1 MPTSLGSLKPLVTVN
16 GSSQLYNTVTYPV
29 GGNVS
34 TQVSASF
41 VAQWTTGT
49 VLIQVMYMISGVI
62 VPGMSIAGLGIPAGA
77 TIVGPL
83 SQYGTGRGYT
93 GTYTLTLATT
103 GPYNTA
109 VTPPSGFA
117 GSVLSGTSSPASYPQ
132 GPNGIV
138 GPVPGFNCV
147 NILDVRNYYNIPY
160 PPATP
165 LASPPVIGIIS
176 FGGGIYGQ
184 PITTG
189 DKAGFW
195 SCSDVPGVRG
205 SPTQILVVPINGAI
219 NAPNADDGGATLE
232 NTVAVTTVNAFY
244 GMNDPRYGAPVYT
257 APIIILYIAP
267 SNDISEM
274 YRTFYTVLNNPVV
287 VNGKSYSPTIVS
299 CSWGAPEICWTQKM
313 PFPPNPSIP
322 IDNSPNPEGI
332 SQLNQI
338 NNLLSEASKNGINIC
353 CASGDIPLNTINGSV
368 NTYNYAQS
376 LLLQGSGGNGY
387 PTGLVAQTQDS
398 VFPLTDAERQSLP
411 APQVIFPASSP
422 YVTCVG
428 GSALYFPD
436 INSGAYTNPAEFA
449 WTRANGGISSVF
461 SIPPYQQE
469 LPSSASVSAAQFLG
483 NSLDTT
489 VLSTSALG
497 LPAPSLDPISGAY
510 TAPNTAVSLSNQLNL
525 AVYNSSLSAFNDAQ
539 NALQSAQTVGANS
552 ELTNTL
558 IQTVKEASTSL
569 ATATTNLNLSNT
581 AYNAAEELVVVTQ
594 GVSNLLVNAGTI
606 FGGAA
611 ASPTA
616 AYNTQQAL
624 LTATFNAQKAAYTQ
638 LVTPSTTNA
647 NALQTANQAV
657 QAATAASQNS
667 ALAAITLPE
676 AVASATDVANRAVA
690 RAAAAVVAP
699 TFSTH
704 PYLEGLP
711 ITSPIVPKSN
721 NAYDTAQT
729 ASANLP
735 YDDTALYA
743 PSYLTTSLGL
753 GYTIINSTVS
763 GDNAGTIRNDLLNA
777 INAADNLV
785 TGLVNFL
792 PYKDSSGITINYL
805 GNPLNN
811 TSVTAKLT
819 DKTIVSALGQL
830 ATTGPYA
837 LAVARWQSR
846 ASVLE
851 TIPLAGMA
859 FTASAFTQVAIAL
872 ARSGAINISSYAS
885 GAGDATM
892 PGFRLPCGLASAATS
907 ALAAIY
913 PVTISERAADALA
926 GYPFGSVDTE
936 GGSDG
941 SGNYNG
947 ITPALINLRN
957 IYANATLLSR
967 RMKTANRAAHDA
979 SDAFFEW
986 SDANSNV
993 NTLQLEATTLYNLIP
1008 PASNE
1013 RILAM
1018 DAKLTAA
1025 KATLSSASY
1034 KLAITDNYA
1043 VTTARLAQQSASST
1057 SVWMGNKIA
1066 TTYDQLGNIFPVAR
1080 TDSSGYQGSN
1090 SANCPLIALFDS
1102 SGSSR
1107 NALVAAQ
1114 ALSQA
1119 AANDKY
1125 INTTI
1130 TTLNTHGISGLDSSG
1145 IQTIS
1150 INGLRLLVQDTQYAA
1165 AGAAAQVAN
1174 VAYSDAAE
1182 CVARFTDWRNI
1193 SLVANAAN
1201 AASVAVYL
1209 ALTDSSGGSMGTD
1222 ASGNSHLIAAV
1233 NAMNRTVTLLNAATT
1248 PYNQQATA
1256 SATIATNDVVVLVAK
1271 LENAINV
1278 CIAAQNAIQLAASTY
1293 NTSPTGTNI
1302 SGTPNG
1308 QGGTIFTVNMA
1319 YAKVTVDAAQAACTA
1334 AAILAREQTVIV
1346 ARRANYSAIALQKLV
1361 GYGVIGGAIAGFLDP
1376 SGNLVTQTGFGPDA
1390 SGNQFPLPFTLG
1402 VSGIVVNGYKPP
1414 SVVAK
1419 TVLYQGQGGLN
1430 FNSTMNSLGDL
1441 QSISNTQPSI
1451 ITNLA
1456 YTSSQYSSM
1465 YSAVAGFVNNAQ
1477 AVVDALNTDSSS
1489 NIVQSASFN
1498 KYLTNPN
1505 VNAVNALNSTL
1516 GALDSSGNPTLAL
1529 LAVQAS
1535 LISAYEAQQWVVASA
1550 NASFVNFGFQPA
1562 NTELIS
1568 FTPSLLGV
1576 VTKLTYDADSCL
1588 ATVLNAEGAILY
1600 AMSKRPNQ
1608 VRLHDVDASNFACVI
1623 NANQSAADSYLEL
1636 TNAAIQH
1643 EANTLLTFH
1652 LADLTNALSP
1662 LAANATTAAKQ
1673 AAALGGTAYTDVPP
1687 ITNYYASISLQNANF
1702 PQGVWE
1708 SSGIRGFNL
1717 ANPNPG
1723 PYNGTSTG
1731 PQPFPA
1737 LNSPA
1742 TGRIQSPAA
1751 TVLQVSSQII
1761 HGLLSSYALATAMTG
1776 SNTAES
1782 STAFNNLLVSLSSPT
1797 PSLVDAATSASSLTL
1812 TAANYVNYA
1821 TSLTNQ
1827 GLLNTPYV
1835 SQTAILLNE
1844 QFGDILAARQSASA
1858 NLQATSPSDARYV
1871 SRQNMLHL
1879 WNLAVDA
1886 AKEAIQA
1893 AADAPDNYDIATGA
1907 DASGNRVDSSGNFIS
1922 KVNMFDSL
1930 GNRLGPSDPAN
1941 IGPASIGD
1949 PTIMG
1954 RTNSFNTIGSNNAPI
1969 WTPGGTNDTMV
1980 IYGPN
1985 NTVRSLPTNSV
1996 LSILNAAV
2004 RNAYNATTGAPNAN
2018 GFYTYV
2024 QFYWP
2029 LGQTSTLVTNVPENV
2044 NDTLQ
2049 AYNNSVSA
2057 LTATSAVGNALIAAV
2072 QAAALRILAAYQAAV
2087 ATVAAPPALPVDS
2100 SGVSLLPTNATA
2112 DLSSFPTGGYGKAQA
2127 AAAFA
2132 VAYWNSAVTQ
2142 VNTMLYKDGSGN
2154 YPNLTG
2160 AAALTNLFQLQAIVG
2175 LNFTDVLPSD
2185 ASSQSI
2191 SAANLANTRQSQ
2203 MLAQWANRIAA
2214 SWSGY
2219 TPTGGNSLSSPTGA
2233 LAAGYGSYTGTDYL
2247 AGRGLASGTYTN
2259 NLGVTVIAPS
2269 NWSAYYWTKAVSNT
2283 GTAAY
2288 QTAYNAWEAIQ
2299 TALSYYLNQSSVLDI
2314 NAANASVAKAKSLY
2328 AIKIALQSAATASFA
2343 AQESANASA
2352 ALALAHN
2359 SYEDL
2364 AAATATQ
2371 AAYVSTS
2378 KLKMCRCVPDI
2389 AMHAN
2394 ADDLPVIY
2402 KLNGGNVYVGGT
2414 SIASAMFAGFL
2425 AVVDSHSPINYFV
2438 NPILY
2443 DNYTFPSPL
2452 FNDISGSSQVWYPG
2466 SIGGATVPPRIA
2478 NVLPGLQNPT
2488 SGLGSGLY
2496 NPNVGLG
2503 SIQGMNLSALMEV
2516 PHLVTAVY
2524 PNVTNSASVTVYPG
2538 TSATITAYVEPV
2550 NAYNANLEWSCS
2562 SFNATV
2568 TQTNGPILSNN
2579 GNNDSNPYTKY
2590 DPLQHDSSGNPLAV
2604 TPSVGNYALGSIG
2617 SISLGVNPWH
2627 KDSSYPNGYPCL
2639 IFTATVT
2646 GVTAVPDSQALP
2658 VITVSSTDGSNVY
2671 GNFSVIVLPSIQVT
2685 GVSIS
2690 LFNQTNNPSNTILFL
2705 GKTLQLV
2712 ANVTPITATNQQ
2724 VYWWS
2729 SNTSIVN
2736 VDVNGFLTALA
2747 PGQATIKATTLN
2759 NNISASISVYV
2770 PTSITGLSV
2779 LPSSI
2784 TLNPNMN
2791 VFPLMNLTTITAQV
2805 QPPNADYK
2813 NLKWELISSTQ
2824 IQPAPVGITSV
2835 ISIPSNGNILSR
2847 NSNGDI
2853 LDNSQATITA
2863 ISNGSAVIKVSN
2875 TGDTQSVYG
2884 TYSSFITVNV
2894 VTPITNIVMTQRNII
2909 VTLNPT
2915 TTTNPSLPES
2925 YQVTVTLFPTYPS
2938 NMNVFWSSSNPKVA
2952 VVSNNTPPVLNTV
2965 FSDPNFGLWQITET
2979 VTPLTNGTTVIT
2991 VTSADGQKSDTTT
3004 VVVTTPVSGLSMSA
3018 LPVVMNPTR
3027 TYALQAV
3034 VLPSTATNNAVIW
3047 SSTNT
3052 SVANVNSNGVVTA
3065 ITSGS
3070 CGITATTVD
3079 GGFSAISNITVVTP
3093 LVGVQL
3099 VINTPQPIH
3108 IGDSVQIL
3116 VVMVPTTA
3124 TNQLFTWT
3132 VTNGPNGA
3140 IFTTGP
3146 PQNGN
3151 IVFLDAFN
3159 AGTSVFTVTT
3169 ADGNKQASINLNV
3182 LAY

>member
-1 MPTSLGSLKPLVTVN
+1 MGSLKPLVTVN
-16 GSSQLYNTVTYPV
+16 TSTELYNTVGYPV

-34 TQVSASF
+34 TQVNASF
-41 VAQWTTGT
+41 IAQWTTGS
-49 VLIQVMYMISGVI
+49 VLIQVMYVISGTI

-109 VTPPSGFA
+109 ITPPSGFA

-165 LASPPVIGIIS
+165 LPSPPVIGIVS

-184 PITTG
+184 PVTTG

-232 NTVAVTTVNAFY
+232 NTVAVASINAFY

-257 APIIILYIAP
+257 SPIIILYIAP

-274 YRTFYTVLNNPVV
+274 YRTFYTVLNNPVI

-322 IDNSPNPEGI
+322 VDNSPNPAGI

-376 LLLQGSGGNGY
+376 LLLQGAGANGY
-387 PTGLVAQTQDS
+387 PTGLVAQPQNS
-398 VFPLTDAERQSLP
+398 VFPLTDAARLSLP

-422 YVTCVG
+422 HVTCVG
-428 GSALYFPD
+428 GSSLYFPD

-469 LPSSASVSAAQFLG
+469 LPSSAAVSSAQFLA
-483 NSLDTT
+483 NSLNTAALATT
-489 VLSTSALG
+489 ALG
-497 LPAPSLDPISGAY
+497 LPVPYLDPTSGAY
-510 TAPNTAVSLSNQLNL
+510 TAPNTAVFLSNQLNL
-525 AVYNSSLSAFNDAQ
+525 KEYNASLSAFNDAQ
-539 NALQSAQTVGANS
+539 DILQSAQATGASS
-552 ELTNTL
+552 ELVNTL
-558 IQTVKEASTSL
+558 IQSVKTASTSL
-569 ATATTNLNLSNT
+569 ATATSNLKLSDT
-581 AYNAAEELVVVTQ
+581 AHDAAEELVVVTQ
-594 GVSNLLVNAGTI
+594 GASNLLVNAGTVY
-606 FGGAA
+606 GAA
-611 ASPTA
+611 NESANSA
-616 AYNTQQAL
+616 RIIQEAL

-638 LVTPSTTNA
+638 LVTPSTTNLT
-647 NALQTANQAV
+647 ALQFANIAV

-667 ALAAITLPE
+667 ALAEVTLPA
-676 AVASATDVANRAVA
+676 AVPSATDLANRSVS
-690 RAAAAVVAP
+690 RAAGAIVAP
-699 TFSTH
+699 SLSTH

-711 ITSPIVPKSN
+711 LTSPVVPKSN
-721 NAYDTAQT
+721 LAYDRAQT
-729 ASANLP
+729 VSANLP
-735 YDDTALYA
+735 YDNTAIYA
-743 PSYLTTSLGL
+743 PPYLTTSLGL
-753 GYTIINSTVS
+753 GYTTINATAS
-763 GDNAGTIRNDLLNA
+763 GNNAGTIRNDLLNS
-777 INAADNLV
+777 IDEADNLV
-785 TGLVNFL
+785 TTLVNFV
-792 PYKDSSGITINYL
+792 PYKDSSGTTINYL
-805 GNPLNN
+805 NSSSNN
-811 TSVTAKLT
+811 IGLVAKLT
-819 DKTIVSALGQL
+819 NKTIVSALGQL
-830 ATTGPYA
+830 AATGPYA
-837 LAVARWQSR
+837 VSATAWQSR

-851 TIPLAGMA
+851 TLPLAGTS
-859 FTASAFTQVAIAL
+859 FTASAFTSAAISI
-872 ARSGAINISSYAS
+872 ARSGAVNISSYAT
-885 GAGDATM
+885 GAGDSSM

-907 ALAAIY
+907 VLAAIY
-913 PVTISERAADALA
+913 PVTSDERAADALA
-926 GYPFGSVDTE
+926 GYPFGRVDTA

-941 SGNYNG
+941 SGNYTG
-947 ITPALINLRN
+947 VTPALVNLRN
-957 IYANATLLSR
+957 IYANTTLLAR
-967 RMKTANRAAHDA
+967 RMKTANKAAHDA
-979 SDAFFEW
+979 SDAFVEW
-986 SDANSNV
+986 SDANANV
-993 NTLQLEATTLYNLIP
+993 NTLQTQATTLYSLIP
-1008 PASNE
+1008 KATNE
-1013 RILAM
+1013 SILAM

-1034 KLAITDNYA
+1034 KLAIADNYA
-1043 VTTARLAQQSASST
+1043 VTTARLAHQSASST
-1057 SVWMGNKIA
+1057 SVWMGNRIA
-1066 TTYDQLGNIFPVAR
+1066 TTFDQLGNLNAVSR
-1080 TDSSGYQGSN
+1080 TDSSGFQGSN
-1090 SANCPLIALFDS
+1090 NANCPLIALFDS
-1102 SGSSR
+1102 SGSRR
-1107 NALVAAQ
+1107 NALIAAQ

-1125 INTTI
+1125 INTNIKTF
-1130 TTLNTHGISGLDSSG
+1130 NNFGNSALDSSG
-1145 IQTIS
+1145 NQTIT
-1150 INGLRLLVQDTQYAA
+1150 INGLRLLVQDAQYAA
-1165 AGAAAQVAN
+1165 AGTAPQVAN
-1174 VAYSDAAE
+1174 VAFSDATE
-1182 CVARFTDWRNI
+1182 CMALFTDWRNI
-1193 SLVANAAN
+1193 SVIANAAN
-1201 AASVAVYL
+1201 DASTAVYL
-1209 ALTDSSGGSMGTD
+1209 ALTDSSGGNMGVD
-1222 ASGNSHLIAAV
+1222 ASGNSYLIRAV
-1233 NAMNRTVTLLNAATT
+1233 NAMKNTVSLLNSAIT
-1248 PYNQQATA
+1248 PYNQQSTT
-1256 SATIATNDVVVLVAK
+1256 SATIANNGAVVIGAK

-1278 CIAAQNAIQLAASTY
+1278 SIAAQNAIELAASSY
-1293 NTSPTGTNI
+1293 M
-1302 SGTPNG
+1302 SGLYGGGPN
-1308 QGGTIFTVNMA
+1308 FTVNMA

-1334 AAILAREQTVIV
+1334 AAILAREQAVIV

-1361 GYGVIGGAIAGFLDP
+1361 GHGVIGQAIAGFLDP
-1376 SGNLVTQTGFGPDA
+1376 SGNLVTQTGYGPDGTG
-1390 SGNQFPLPFTLG
+1390 SQYPLPFTQG
-1402 VSGIVVNGYKPP
+1402 TSGIVVNGFKPP
-1414 SVVAK
+1414 AVVAK
-1419 TVLYQGQGGLN
+1419 TILYQGQGGLN
-1430 FNSTMNSLGDL
+1430 FNSTMNSLGNL
-1441 QSISNTQPSI
+1441 QYTLNTQPSI
-1451 ITNLA
+1451 ITNLT
-1456 YTSSQYSSM
+1456 YTSSQYSSV

-1477 AVVDALNTDSSS
+1477 AVINMLNTDSPS
-1489 NIVQSASFN
+1489 NVVQSASFN
-1498 KYLTNPN
+1498 KFLTNPN

-1529 LAVQAS
+1529 RAIQAS

-1550 NASFVNFGFQPA
+1550 NATFVNFGFQSTS
-1562 NTELIS
+1562 TELIS
-1568 FTPSLLGV
+1568 FTPSLTGV
-1576 VTKLTYDADSCL
+1576 VSKLVSDADSCL
-1588 ATVLNAEGAILY
+1588 ATVLNTEGAIFY
-1600 AMSKRPNQ
+1600 AMSKRPNV
-1608 VRLHDVDASNFACVI
+1608 VRLHDVNACNFACAI

-1662 LAANATTAAKQ
+1662 LVANATIAAKQ
-1673 AAALGGTAYTDVPP
+1673 AAALGGTAYTEPPP

-1708 SSGIRGFNL
+1708 SAGIRGFNL

-1723 PYNGTSTG
+1723 PYNGING

-1737 LNSPA
+1737 PNAPA
-1742 TGRIQSPAA
+1742 TGRIPSPAA

-1761 HGLLSSYALATAMTG
+1761 NGLLSSYALATAMTA

-1782 STAFNNLLVSLSSPT
+1782 STAFNNLLVSLSTPT
-1797 PSLVDAATSASSLTL
+1797 PSLVDAATSAATLTL
-1812 TAANYVNYA
+1812 TAANYTNFA

-1835 SQTAILLNE
+1835 SQTAVLLNE

-1871 SRQNMLHL
+1871 SRQNMLYL

-1893 AADAPDNYDIATGA
+1893 AADAPDNYDSTVGA
-1907 DASGNRVDSSGNFIS
+1907 DSSGNRVDSAGNLIS
-1922 KVNMFDSL
+1922 TINRYDGS
-1930 GNRLGPSDPAN
+1930 GNRLDPSDPFN
-1941 IGPASIGD
+1941 IQPASLGD

-1954 RTNSFNTIGSNNAPI
+1954 KTNSFNTIGSNNAPI
-1969 WTPGGTNDTMV
+1969 WTPGGTNDTLV

-1985 NTVRSLPTNSV
+1985 NTVRSVPTNSV
-1996 LSILNAAV
+1996 LSILNNAV

-2044 NDTLQ
+2044 NDTQQ
-2049 AYNNSVSA
+2049 AYNNSVNA
-2057 LTATSAVGNALIAAV
+2057 LVSTSAIGNALIAAV

-2087 ATVAAPPALPVDS
+2087 ATVAAPPALPVD
-2100 SGVSLLPTNATA
+2100 GTGASLLPSNATT
-2112 DLSSFPTGGYGKAQA
+2112 DLSSFPTGGYTKAQA

-2132 VAYWNSAVTQ
+2132 LAFWNSAVSH
-2142 VNTMLYKDGSGN
+2142 VNNMLIKDGSGN

-2160 AAALTNLFQLQAIVG
+2160 SAALSNLFQLQAIVG
-2175 LNFTDVLPSD
+2175 LNFTDVLPADS
-2185 ASSQSI
+2185 SSQAV
-2191 SAANLANTRQSQ
+2191 SAANLANTRQAI
-2203 MLAQWANRIAA
+2203 MLGQWANRTAA
-2214 SWSGY
+2214 TWTGY
-2219 TPTGGNSLSSPTGA
+2219 TPTGGNSLSSSAGA
-2233 LAAGYGSYTGTDYL
+2233 LLAGYGSYSGTDYL
-2247 AGRGLASGTYTN
+2247 AARGLASGTYTN
-2259 NLGVTVIAPS
+2259 NSGSTVTAPS
-2269 NWSAYYWTKAVSNT
+2269 NWSAFFWTKAVSNT

-2288 QTAYNAWEAIQ
+2288 QTAYNAWEAVQ

-2328 AIKIALQSAATASFA
+2328 AIKLALQSAATASFI
-2343 AQESANASA
+2343 AQTSANASA

-2364 AAATATQ
+2364 AAATATET
-2371 AAYVSTS
+2371 AYVSTN
-2378 KLKMCRCVPDI
+2378 KLNMNRCIPDV

-2414 SIASAMFAGFL
+2414 SIACAMFAGFL

-2438 NPILY
+2438 NSILY
-2443 DNYTFPSPL
+2443 DNYTYPSPL
-2452 FNDISGSSQVWYPG
+2452 FNDISGSKQVWYAG
-2466 SIGGATVPPRIA
+2466 SINGSTVPPRIA
-2478 NVLPGLQNPT
+2478 NILPGLENPT

-2503 SIQGMNLSALMEV
+2503 SIQGMNMAALMEV
-2516 PHLVTAVY
+2516 PHLVTGVY
-2524 PNVTNSASVTVYPG
+2524 PNSTNSATVTVYPG

-2550 NAYNANLEWSCS
+2550 TAYNPNLEFSCS

-2568 TQTNGPILSNN
+2568 TQANGPIISNN
-2579 GNNDSNPYTKY
+2579 GNNDTQPYTKY
-2590 DPLQHDSSGNPLAV
+2590 DPLQHDSLGNPLPV
-2604 TPSVGNYALGSIG
+2604 SPSVGNYALGSVG
-2617 SISLGVNPWH
+2617 SIALGVNPWH
-2627 KDSSYPNGYPCL
+2627 KDARYPNGYPCL
-2639 IFTATVT
+2639 VFTATVT

-2658 VITVSSTDGSNVY
+2658 VITVSTTDGSNIF
-2671 GNFSVIVLPSIQVT
+2671 GNYNVIVLPSIQVT

-2690 LFNQTNNPSNTILFL
+2690 SFNDTTNPANTTLFL
-2705 GKTLQLV
+2705 GKTLQLM
-2712 ANVTPITATNQQ
+2712 ANVTPITATNKQ

-2736 VDVNGFLTALA
+2736 IDVNGLLTALA
-2747 PGQATIKATTLN
+2747 PGQVTIKATSLN

-2770 PTSITGLSV
+2770 PTSITGLSI
-2779 LPSSI
+2779 LPTSI

-2791 VFPLMNLTTITAQV
+2791 IFPLMNTTTVTAQI
-2805 QPPNADYK
+2805 QPANADYK
-2813 NLKWELISSTQ
+2813 NLKWELVSSTQ
-2824 IQPAPVGITSV
+2824 LQPAPVGITSV
-2835 ISIPSNGNILSR
+2835 ISIPPNGNILSR

-2863 ISNGSAVIKVSN
+2863 VSNGSAIIRLSN
-2875 TGDTQSVYG
+2875 NEDVASIYG
-2884 TYSSFITVNV
+2884 KYSSFITVNV
-2894 VTPITNIVMTQRNII
+2894 VTPITNVVMTQRNMI

-2925 YQVTVTLFPTYPS
+2925 YQVTVTLFPAYPS

-2979 VTPLTNGTTVIT
+2979 VTPLSNGTTVIT

-3018 LPVVMNPTR
+3018 LPVVLNPTR
-3027 TYALQAV
+3027 TYALQAF
-3034 VLPSTATNNAVIW
+3034 VLPPTATNNAVLW

-3052 SVANVNSNGVVTA
+3052 SVATVNANGVVTA

-3070 CGITATTVD
+3070 CGISVTTVD
-3079 GGFSAISNITVVTP
+3079 GGFTAMSEITVVTP
-3093 LVGVQL
+3093 LVGIQL
-3099 VINTPQPIH
+3099 VINSPQPIH
-3108 IGDSVQIL
+3108 IGDAVQIL

-3146 PQNGN
+3146 PQSGN

-3169 ADGNKQASINLNV
+3169 ADGNKQASINLTV